1 MPVRKDRQVSADR
14 FKKVSATTPMAISLE
29 DPSIFRPIN
38 PVINF
43 PSLGSLAG
51 GGSNYDMGKHYGKG
65 FDPITNF
72 VYYTIMT
79 LLKNSKKGCE
89 TTKFNLLQ
97 HGFNNLSAHL
107 EIWHSA
113 KGRELT
119 PDDFTP
125 KFIKNYIAH
134 LRGSGVGYTSQK
146 GYYTAAKSLLRHM
159 RNCGY
164 WVVDTDTYEDT
175 FPNNPWPKAKLRAK
189 GARPFTEHERYQVVV
204 ALKEALK
211 PVYDNKRTEPLTG
224 YELTLCVLAIAMQ
237 TGINTTPLFEM
248 TTDCL
253 VDHPIIKHRKLLT
266 VFKRRGSGLQAH
278 NVRQSEGREL
288 ELVRGVKL
296 DVARIIER
304 MVELNKPLRE
314 SVKSDLVL
322 VYMGTGGPSAGTVT
336 SLDKTPTWQG
346 IKSLAKKYDLKDEDG
361 KPIAINISRIRKT
374 VINGRYELSGGNI
387 LLAAKAGKWKDAKT
401 GDSYWI
407 APEQSKR
414 NLGLLG
420 EIRVLELTSLPDI
433 QPTPTASCKDPINGD
448 RAPKNGSPCLEF
460 LACFRCKSFV
470 VTGDDLYRIYS
481 LYWAI
486 IRSRDVFGRK
496 EWKRHLSNVRAVI
509 DNELE
514 PAFMEQGM
522 ELHLQT
528 EKERARTNP
537 HPYWTNLDM
546 LRIGK

>member
-14 FKKVSATTPMAISLE
+14 FKKVSVTTPMAISLE
-29 DPSIFRPIN
+29 DPSILRPIN

-43 PSLGSLAG
+43 PSIGPLAG
-51 GGSNYDMGKHYGKG
+51 GGYNYDMGKHYGKG

-72 VYYTIMT
+72 VYFTIMT
-79 LLKNSKKGCE
+79 LLKNSKNGSEE
-89 TTKFNLLQ
+89 TKHSLLQ
-97 HGFNNLSAHL
+97 GGFKNLAEYL

-113 KGRELT
+113 IGRELT

-125 KFIKNYIAH
+125 AFIKNYIAY
-134 LRGSGVGYTSQK
+134 LRGSGVGYTSQDLI
-146 GYYTAAKSLLRHM
+146 YQRAKSLLRHM
-159 RNCGY
+159 RNYGY

-175 FPNNPWPKAKLRAK
+175 FPNNPWPKAGVRKK

-204 ALKEALK
+204 ALKDALK
-211 PVYDNKRTEPLTG
+211 PIYDNKRTEPLTG
-224 YELTLCVLAIAMQ
+224 YELALCVLAIAMQ
-237 TGINTTPLFEM
+237 TGINTTPLLEM

-278 NVRQSEGREL
+278 SVRQSESREL

-296 DVARIIER
+296 DVARLIER

-314 SVKSDLVL
+314 LAKSDLIL

-336 SLDKTPTWQG
+336 SLSEVTLRSA
-346 IKSLAKKYDLKDEDG
+346 IKALAQKYDLKDEDG

-387 LLAAKAGKWKDAKT
+387 LLAAKGGKWKDAKT
-401 GDSYWI
+401 ADSYWI

-420 EIRVLELTSLPDI
+420 EIRVLELTSQSDI
-433 QPTPTASCKDPINGD
+433 KPTPTASCKDPINGD

-470 VTGDDLYRIYS
+470 VTGDDLYRVYS

-486 IRSRDVFGRK
+486 VRSRDIFGRK

-509 DNELE
+509 DEELE
-514 PAFMEQGM
+514 PAFIKQGM
-522 ELHLQT
+522 ESHLQT